1 MRNVKVMVVDDSLVF
16 RSQIKNCLSDVDGLE
31 VVNMAKNGAV
41 ALDFLRKNEVDLI
54 TLDLEMP
61 MMDGIALLKEMG
73 NLNRQPKVIVFSAN
87 TTKGA
92 QKTLEAMRLGAV
104 DVVCKPQQDPDSKVS
119 IRDRIGA
126 ELLPKIEPFIEMAAR
141 TPAPESAPQAAA
153 PRPKSKR
160 SLFSPRA
167 VVVGCSTGGPVALE
181 RLFASLPSTLSAPI
195 VIAQHMPP
203 LFTASLAKRLALVTG
218 KTVKEAEHGEPIAKD
233 IIYIA
238 PGDHHLEVSGGSG
251 GKENFVLSQKEK
263 RNSVRPA
270 VDFLFESAAELWGK
284 EALGFVLTGM
294 GADGKDGCRALKAS
308 GGTVIIQDKATSVVW
323 GMPGAVHL
331 AGDYDEVM
339 AIDDC
344 ASALYC
350 YLCHDAPAA
359 RTVA

>member
-16 RSQIKNCLSDVDGLE
+16 RSQIKNCLSEVKGLE

-41 ALDFLRKNEVDLI
+41 ALDFLRKSEVDLI

-126 ELLPKIEPFIEMAAR
+126 ELLPKIAPFIELAAR
-141 TPAPESAPQAAA
+141 NPAPEPVQQAPVSRSK
-153 PRPKSKR
+153 PKR
-160 SLFSPRA
+160 SLFCPRA

-181 RLFASLPSTLSAPI
+181 RLLASLPSRLSSPI

-218 KTVKEAEHGEPIAKD
+218 MTVKEAEHGEPIARD
-233 IIYIA
+233 VIYIA
-238 PGDHHLEVSGGSG
+238 PGDHHLEVSDGGG
-251 GKENFVLSQKEK
+251 GKESFILSQKEK

-270 VDFLFESAAELWGK
+270 VDYLFESAAKLWGK
-284 EALGFVLTGM
+284 NTLGFVLTGM
-294 GADGKDGCRALKAS
+294 GADGKDGCRALKAN
-308 GGTVIIQDKATSVVW
+308 GATVIIQDKATSVVW

-331 AGDYDEVM
+331 AGDFDEVM
-339 AIDDC
+339 PIDDC
-344 ASALYC
+344 ASALKC
-350 YLCHDAPAA
+350 YLCHDPSSA